1 MNTSRTR
8 LRQHQC
14 LLLLMLILLSPS
26 IASAFQFH
34 VSHSD
39 PIAPVILGV
48 TGILFV
54 ALIGRF
60 SARRL
65 GFPSVLG
72 ELIMGIIA
80 GNLGYYFHF
89 DLMLVLREGPAIFSI
104 VDNMLRGDSLEL
116 ACTNALGIANTHHIL
131 DILQGPNGNELLQV
145 AHTVDVFSRYG
156 VIFLLFLVGLD
167 TSIEEMKQ
175 VGPDSARVAVLGV
188 VLPFIMGFVSSR
200 FLIPDLPLHTSLF
213 LGAALAATSVGI
225 TAIVLQ
231 EMKMEHTDTAHI
243 ILGAAVIDD
252 VLGLLLLAIVS
263 GIVVSGSVDLLH
275 ISIIVVLA
283 SIFLGGAMYLGPYFI
298 RFIVR
303 LFHRLDLIEAK
314 MFVSYMF
321 VMVLAWVANL
331 AGLATIIG
339 AFTAGLILHD
349 AYFEHWH
356 NDDEKCPVC
365 IKDLI
370 MPLEVILVPIFFV
383 LMGVQVKLETFLDSD
398 VIILALG
405 LLVSAIL
412 GKVFAGFGV
421 KSGKNRWAIGVGM
434 LPRGEVGLVF
444 AAIGISLGVI
454 SDALFSAI
462 VLMVIVTTL
471 ISPPWFK
478 FCLKRCE

>member
-1 MNTSRTR
+1 M
-8 LRQHQC
+8 
-14 LLLLMLILLSPS
+14 LMLLFPS
-26 IASAFQFH
+26 IASAFHFH

-48 TGILFV
+48 TGILFL

-72 ELIMGIIA
+72 ELIMGIIV

-89 DLMLVLREGPAIFSI
+89 DLMLVLREGPAVFGI
-104 VDNMLRGDSLEL
+104 VENMLRGDNLEL
-116 ACTNALGIANTHHIL
+116 ACTNALGIANSNHVL
-131 DILQGPNGNELLQV
+131 DLLQGPNGNELLQI

-167 TSIEEMKQ
+167 TSIEEMKE

-188 VLPFIMGFVSSR
+188 VLPFIMGFLSSR
-200 FLIPDLPLHTSLF
+200 ILIPDMPLNTSLF

-225 TAIVLQ
+225 TAMVLQ
-231 EMKMEHTDTAHI
+231 EMKMEHTETAHI
-243 ILGAAVIDD
+243 ILGAAVFDD

-275 ISIIVVLA
+275 ISIIVVMA
-283 SIFLGGAMYLGPYFI
+283 SVFLGGAMYLGPYFI

-321 VMVLAWVANL
+321 VMVLAWMANL

-356 NDDEKCPVC
+356 NDKECPIC

-383 LMGVQVKLETFLDSD
+383 LMGVQVKLETFLDGH

-405 LLVSAIL
+405 LLASAIL

-444 AAIGISLGVI
+444 AAIGLSLGVI

-462 VLMVIVTTL
+462 IMMVIVTTL
-471 ISPPWFK
+471 IAPPWFK

>member
-1 MNTSRTR
+1 MNTSRTQ
-8 LRQHQC
+8 LRQHQR
-14 LLLLMLILLSPS
+14 LLLLMLMLLFPS
-26 IASAFQFH
+26 IASAFHFH

-89 DLMLVLREGPAIFSI
+89 DLMLVLREGPAVFGI
-104 VDNMLRGDSLEL
+104 VENMLRGDNLEL
-116 ACTNALGIANTHHIL
+116 ACTNALGIANSNHVL
-131 DILQGPNGNELLQV
+131 DLLQGPNGNELLQI

-167 TSIEEMKQ
+167 TSIEEMKE

-188 VLPFIMGFVSSR
+188 VLPFIFGFLSSR
-200 FLIPDLPLHTSLF
+200 ILIPDMPLNTSLF

-225 TAIVLQ
+225 TAMVLQ
-231 EMKMEHTDTAHI
+231 EMKMEHTETAHI
-243 ILGAAVIDD
+243 ILGAAVFDD

-275 ISIIVVLA
+275 ISIIVVMA
-283 SIFLGGAMYLGPYFI
+283 SVFLGGAMYLGPYFI

-321 VMVLAWVANL
+321 VMVLAWMANL

-349 AYFEHWH
+349 AYFEHWD
-356 NDDEKCPVC
+356 NDKECPIC

-383 LMGVQVKLETFLDSD
+383 LMGVQVKLETFLDGH

-405 LLVSAIL
+405 LLASAIL

-444 AAIGISLGVI
+444 AAIGMSLGVI

-462 VLMVIVTTL
+462 IMMVIVTTL
-471 ISPPWFK
+471 IAPPWFK

>member
-1 MNTSRTR
+1 MNTSRTQ
-8 LRQHQC
+8 LRQHQR
-14 LLLLMLILLSPS
+14 LLLLMLMLLFPS
-26 IASAFQFH
+26 IASAFHFH

-89 DLMLVLREGPAIFSI
+89 DLMLVLREGPAVFGI
-104 VDNMLRGDSLEL
+104 VENMLRGDNLEL
-116 ACTNALGIANTHHIL
+116 ACTNALGIANSNHVL
-131 DILQGPNGNELLQV
+131 DLLQGPNGNELLQI

-167 TSIEEMKQ
+167 TSIEEMKE

-188 VLPFIMGFVSSR
+188 VLPFIMGFLSSR
-200 FLIPDLPLHTSLF
+200 ILIPDMPLNTSLF

-225 TAIVLQ
+225 TAMVLQ
-231 EMKMEHTDTAHI
+231 EMKMEHTETAHI
-243 ILGAAVIDD
+243 ILGAAVFDD

-275 ISIIVVLA
+275 ISIIVVMA
-283 SIFLGGAMYLGPYFI
+283 SVFLGGAMYLGPYFI

-321 VMVLAWVANL
+321 VMVLAWMANL

-349 AYFEHWH
+349 AYFEHWD
-356 NDDEKCPVC
+356 NDKECPIC

-383 LMGVQVKLETFLDSD
+383 LMGVQVKLETFLDGH

-405 LLVSAIL
+405 LLASAIL

-444 AAIGISLGVI
+444 AAIGMSLGVI
-454 SDALFSAI
+454 SDELFSAI
-462 VLMVIVTTL
+462 IMMVIITTL
-471 ISPPWFK
+471 IAPPWFK
-478 FCLKRCE
+478 FCLKRCQ